1 MAQNEPDQEPAA
13 AGAQAE
19 AVWSGLGDLARLAAE
34 FGVAT
39 SYDGQDGA
47 PVTVAPSA
55 VQAVLNL
62 LGVDTSDPARAL
74 DDAHAARWR
83 RPLPPVAV
91 ARSSAPKPVAVHL
104 PAGPQTTGTVAG
116 TPSPSPTPVPAAT
129 AFVALAD
136 GGEVAAAVRL
146 TDGTR
151 EVGGYRAQAGLVDL
165 PAGLPLGDHQLVLR
179 LGADTA
185 QCPLIVVP
193 DRVPDVLG
201 DADGLPA
208 VGGPGGNAPGGSA
221 PDGGAPDGGAS
232 GRAWGWMIQL
242 YALASAGSWAMGDF
256 ADLATIAAWS
266 GHNGADVLLV
276 NPLHAAAPTFPVEP
290 SPYSPSSRR
299 FVSPLY
305 LRPEITPEYLRAD
318 GAVRAEVDRLA
329 GQARAD
335 GIQAGL
341 IDRDVVWRAKLAAL
355 ELLFAS
361 QSPAS
366 PGAQAAPA
374 SPGAQSAPGV
384 ETPNGTA
391 GGGHASGAPGGER
404 GALADFALWSA
415 LAERHGRDWRVWPED
430 LRDPAA
436 PAVATARAELAH
448 RVAFHTWL
456 QRRCD
461 EQLAAAQEAARAA
474 GMRVGI
480 VHDLAVGVDPGGAD
494 AWAMRAVLAAGASV
508 GAPPDGFNQ
517 QGQDWGLP
525 PWRPAALAEAGY
537 APFRAMV
544 RAVLARGGGIR
555 VDHILGLFRLWWV
568 PVGAGAAGGTFVRY
582 DASALLGLLALEAAR
597 AGSLVV
603 GEDLGTVEPSVAT
616 ALDEAGIFGSS
627 VLWFERA
634 ADGSPRRPD
643 EYRVRSMASVT
654 THDLPT
660 AAGFLDGEHVRV
672 RERLGVLA
680 RSGDAERAAWL
691 AERADLLRLLAAENL
706 LPDEGLAEKGP
717 ADEEVVLGMHAVLG
731 RSRARVVLIAPGD
744 AFGDLRQ
751 PNLPGTVDS
760 YPNWRLPVLDGD
772 ATPVTVERLL
782 TDPRPRRLAESLG
795 ARPADGARP
804 AGRRTPG

>member
-1 MAQNEPDQEPAA
+1 MARNEPDQAPAA
-13 AGAQAE
+13 ADAQAA
-19 AVWSGLGDLARLAAE
+19 AVWSEFGDLAKLAAE

-91 ARSSAPKPVAVHL
+91 ARSSAPEPVAVHL

-146 TDGTR
+146 TDGAR
-151 EVGGYRAQAGLVDL
+151 EVDGNRVQAGLVDL

-208 VGGPGGNAPGGSA
+208 VNGPGGR
-221 PDGGAPDGGAS
+221 APDGGAS

-242 YALASAGSWAMGDF
+242 YALASAGSWAIGDF

-305 LRPEITPEYLRAD
+305 LRPEITPEYLQAD
-318 GAVRAEVDRLA
+318 GAVRADVDRLA

-335 GIQAGL
+335 GLQAGL

-361 QSPAS
+361 QAP
-366 PGAQAAPA
+366 AAPA
-374 SPGAQSAPGV
+374 APGV
-384 ETPNGTA
+384 PGVPAPNGTA
-391 GGGHASGAPGGER
+391 GGGHASSDPDGER
-404 GALADFALWSA
+404 SALADFALWSA

-436 PAVATARAELAH
+436 PAVAAARAELAH

-643 EYRVRSMASVT
+643 EYRVSSMASVT

-772 ATPVTVERLL
+772 GRPVTVERLL
-782 TDPRPRRLAESLG
+782 TDPRPRRLAEALG
-795 ARPADGARP
+795 ARTADRGARTVDR
-804 AGRRTPG
+804 AGTGTPRRP